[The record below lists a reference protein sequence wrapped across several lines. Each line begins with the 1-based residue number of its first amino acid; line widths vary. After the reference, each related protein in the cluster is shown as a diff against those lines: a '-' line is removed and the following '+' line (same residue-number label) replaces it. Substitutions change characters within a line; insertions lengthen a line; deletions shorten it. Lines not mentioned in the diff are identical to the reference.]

1 MTPKE
6 SRKIFMDSILT
17 ESQKK
22 HLNDQGLYQK
32 YTDGK
37 VPVEEV
43 YRQLRDQGL

>member
-1 MTPKE
+1 
-6 SRKIFMDSILT
+6 MDSILT

-22 HLNDQGLYQK
+22 KLYEQGLYQR